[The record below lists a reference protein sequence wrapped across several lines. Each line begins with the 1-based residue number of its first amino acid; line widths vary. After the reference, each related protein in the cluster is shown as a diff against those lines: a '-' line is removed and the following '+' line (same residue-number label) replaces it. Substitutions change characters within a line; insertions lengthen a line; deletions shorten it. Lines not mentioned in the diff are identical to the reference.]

1 MNSFKLVSL
10 LLSIFV
16 HSATVNCDSNDPDYK
31 ATIEELIES
40 RGFNYEKHYIET
52 KDGYILGVYRLI
64 NPFVDQS
71 SRSKL
76 KPIVLQHGFLGVG
89 SDFLIN
95 APGGNAV
102 PCNNSTDNYSLS
114 KLNSTENN
122 NLGFLLGN
130 LCYDVWIS
138 NSRGNGYSRNHTT
151 LNPDID
157 GEFWK
162 FSIDELIAYDTPAV
176 IDYIL
181 NQTGFSS
188 LGWIGH
194 SQGTMI
200 MFGLLS
206 EKPEYSAKVKPFIAL
221 APVFYVQ
228 HLKMILKFAAKIP
241 FILSILKDKGGELAD
256 NIPIMTI
263 LDKLTCPKWDKVL
276 CFRILYP
283 ILGYNLEQINKTRVD
298 VYRNQKGSGSS
309 LWNLVHFG
317 QNVNSGDFHKFD
329 FGKEENQRRYGQPKP
344 PVYKLDDINSTSIAL
359 LYSKSDDLGDQKDVE
374 KLIETLK
381 VPLLRDHFIPLPSWN
396 HFDFLYAKDSYQY
409 VNSVVIG
416 ILSSLDWQ

>member
-1 MNSFKLVSL
+1 MYLLKLLTL
-10 LLSIFV
+10 LLTCILLSV
-16 HSATVNCDSNDPDYK
+16 TVNCDTNGSNYT
-31 ATIEELIES
+31 ATIEQLIES

-71 SRSKL
+71 SRSTL

-102 PCNNSTDNYSLS
+102 PCNNSADNYFLS

-122 NLGFLLGN
+122 NLGFLLAN
-130 LCYDVWIS
+130 LCYDAWIS

-151 LNPDID
+151 LNPDKD
-157 GEFWK
+157 SEFWK
-162 FSIDELIAYDTPAV
+162 FTIDELIAYDTPAV
-176 IDYIL
+176 IDYVL

-194 SQGTMI
+194 SQGSMV

-206 EKPEYSAKVKPFIAL
+206 EKPEYSAKVEPFIAL

-228 HLKMILKFAAKIP
+228 HLDSSLKYLVKVPGLLWAARY
-241 FILSILKDKGGELAD
+241 LEGELSKPKLLAAISYNCVTWIGEKCESLLNSFLGLSLANLNSYSD
-256 NIPIMTI
+256 NIATS
-263 LDKLTCPKWDKVL
+263 TS
-276 CFRILYP
+276 
-283 ILGYNLEQINKTRVD
+283 T
-298 VYRNQKGSGSS
+298 S

-317 QNVNSGDFHKFD
+317 QNIKSGKFHKFD
-329 FGKEENQRRYGQPKP
+329 FGKAENERRYGQSIP
-344 PVYKLDDINSTSIAL
+344 PVYQLSKINSTSIAL
-359 LYSKSDDLGDQKDVE
+359 FYSKSDIFTDPEDVSQLIKD
-374 KLIETLK
+374 IQ
-381 VPLLRDHFIPLPSWN
+381 VPLIRDYCIDSPSWD
-396 HFDFLYAKDSYQY
+396 HYDYLFAKDSYKY
-409 VNSVVIG
+409 INSIITE
-416 ILSSLDWQ
+416 ILSTFSN

>member
-194 SQGTMI
+194 SQGSMV

-206 EKPEYSAKVKPFIAL
+206 ERPEYSVKVKPFIAL

-228 HLKMILKFAAKIP
+228 HMKSFVRFAAKIP
-241 FILSILKDKGGELAD
+241 GILKLGRWVGGSFSASNLTYNIMKKVGCFSGRVELCD
-256 NIPIMTI
+256 HTLFPFVGYDMGNTN
-263 LDKLTCPKWDKVL
+263 TS
-276 CFRILYP
+276 RI
-283 ILGYNLEQINKTRVD
+283 E
-298 VYRNQKGSGSS
+298 VYATKFGTTSS

-317 QNVNSGDFHKFD
+317 QNIKSGNFHKFD
-329 FGKEENQRRYGQPKP
+329 FGEAENERRYGQPIP
-344 PVYKLDDINSTSIAL
+344 PIYQLSKINSTSIAIL
-359 LYSKSDDLGDQKDVE
+359 HSKGDDLSDQEDVTQLIKDMQ
-374 KLIETLK
+374 
-381 VPLLRDHFIPLPSWN
+381 VPLLRNYLVPLPSWN
-396 HFDFLYAKDSYQY
+396 HYDFLVAENCFQY
-409 VNSVVIG
+409 INSVAIE
-416 ILSSLDWQ
+416 ILSTFYSI